1 MKLNQQLIIETTVVV
16 SIFNLRITSMLVFV
30 FVSGFDP
37 FDRLNS
43 DSNMDPLSVTMT
55 QTSAFMQESNLPP
68 TPPPPPA
75 ISVVTFRWDDK
86 IKDNKGGPD
95 R

>member
-1 MKLNQQLIIETTVVV
+1 M
-16 SIFNLRITSMLVFV
+16 
-30 FVSGFDP
+30 
-37 FDRLNS
+37 NS
-43 DSNMDPLSVTMT
+43 DMNMDPLSVTMT